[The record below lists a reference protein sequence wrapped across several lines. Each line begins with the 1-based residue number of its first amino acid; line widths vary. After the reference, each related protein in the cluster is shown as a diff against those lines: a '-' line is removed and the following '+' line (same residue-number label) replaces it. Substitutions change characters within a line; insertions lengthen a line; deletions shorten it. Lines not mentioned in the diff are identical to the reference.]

1 MKDLINKYT
10 IPDDPYEIIKDS
22 SVLHEFESILGI
34 RDAKIFVSVLKGNE
48 ITDKAVSMLT
58 GHLSGAFNLGG
69 VLGWMKL
76 KALHYD
82 SRTFLKNQLT
92 RLKCNPDS
100 FQNEFALNLIVFACM
115 GYEME
120 TWLQHSK
127 AFSDVPIIG
136 MGLFSSKKRQ
146 EWMER
151 VISREIECV
160 RWIYSSSILM
170 IIHYIALSNRYGY
183 SYDLNK
189 LKKICEYLVTLYCS
203 CDEPLECFIV
213 DYKKLLLGDEN
224 YIHDILL
231 KDITPK
237 ILSHGILL
245 SSEDE
250 KIISNY
256 CCDSNKDNVLS
267 DIEKRTK
274 KP

>member
-1 MKDLINKYT
+1 MKDFINKYT
-10 IPDDPYEIIKDS
+10 IPDDPYEIIKNS
-22 SVLHEFESILGI
+22 TVLHEFESFLGI

-82 SRTFLKNQLT
+82 SRTFLKNQLK
-92 RLKCNPDS
+92 RLKCKPNS

-170 IIHYIALSNRYGY
+170 IIHYIALSNKYGY

-189 LKKICEYLVTLYCS
+189 LKDICEYLVTLYCS
-203 CDEPLECFIV
+203 CDEPFDCFIV
-213 DYKKLLLGDEN
+213 DYKNLLLNNDRF
-224 YIHDILL
+224 IHDILL
-231 KDITPK
+231 RECKPETLFDGQDI
-237 ILSHGILL
+237 
-245 SSEDE
+245 SSEDK
-250 KIISNY
+250 KIISAY
-256 CCDSNKDNVLS
+256 CCENVRDNILS
-267 DIEKRTK
+267 DYEKRAK
-274 KP
+274 S